1 MQYFH
6 EEEQLGKAYDA
17 RLMKRL
23 LAYAKPYWALVLFS
37 IFLLLLI
44 TGTELARPLLIQMA
58 IDDHINAYD
67 VPYVALPAHEA
78 PEEAIELNGRFL
90 YREDWFEEEPPTGE
104 RFQVIRAEGE
114 YFLIPGV
121 ISRDT
126 QREVEEINGIYNITT
141 PEENFTG
148 FLLEGEELRQFR
160 SRDISS
166 VIRLGLIFLLIISL
180 GFGLNYAQVYML
192 QYTGQKIV
200 YDIRQELFNH
210 MENLPLSFF
219 DGNPVGR
226 LVTRVTNDTQT
237 LHEMYTAV
245 LVNLFRDIFMLVG
258 IIIVMVSLN
267 WRLALISFAVLPLIF
282 VVTVIFRIKARDA
295 YRQVRVKL
303 ARINA
308 FFSENISGM
317 RIVQIFKQEAR
328 KFKEFDHINT
338 DHFKASMR
346 ELKVFAI
353 FRPSMEIL
361 YAMGVA
367 LILWFGGGSVLQ
379 NVLEFGVLYAFINY
393 MEQFFRPINDLTE
406 KYNILQSAMASAER
420 IFMIR
425 DRDPV
430 IKDPAEPKPLASA
443 RGHIEFK
450 NVWFAYQDDEWVLR
464 DISFSIEPGE
474 TVALVGA
481 TGAGK
486 SSIINLL
493 SRFYDIQK
501 GSILLDGYDIRNYST
516 HDLRR
521 NIGLVLQDVFIFSG
535 TVKDNIRLNN
545 KEISDQRIEKV
556 SRLVNA
562 HTFIEKLPARY
573 DEEVMERGLTFSSGQ
588 RQLLAFARALAFDPA
603 VLVLDEA
610 TANIDT
616 ETEILIQDAL
626 PRLMAGRT
634 NIVVAHRLSTIQN
647 ADKIIVMHKGK
658 IREMGSHQELLDQKG
673 LYYKLY
679 LLQYKEDFEGEL
691 GKVSS

>member
-23 LAYAKPYWALVLFS
+23 LAYARPYWGLVLLS

-44 TGTELARPLLIQMA
+44 TGTELARPLLVQMA

-67 VPYVALPAHEA
+67 VPYVALPEREA

-90 YREDWFEEEPPTGE
+90 YREDWFEEEPPPGE
-104 RFQVIRAEGE
+104 RFQVIRAEGD

-121 ISRDT
+121 ITRET
-126 QREVEEINGIYNITT
+126 PREVEEINGVFQINT
-141 PEENFTG
+141 PEENFSG

-160 SRDISS
+160 SRDIAS

-180 GFGLNYAQVYML
+180 GFILNYAQVYML

-200 YDIRQELFNH
+200 YDIRQELFDH
-210 MENLPLSFF
+210 METLPLSFF

-245 LVNLFRDIFMLVG
+245 LVNLFRDVFMLIG

-267 WRLALISFAVLPLIF
+267 WRLALISFAVLPLIM

-317 RIVQIFKQEAR
+317 RIVQIFKQEDR
-328 KFKEFDHINT
+328 KFREFDHINT

-353 FRPSMEIL
+353 FRPSMEVL

-367 LILWFGGGSVLQ
+367 LILWFGGGSVLRG
-379 NVLEFGVLYAFINY
+379 VLEFGVLYAFINY

-430 IKDPAEPKPLASA
+430 IKDPPEPKPLATA

-450 NVWFAYQDDEWVLR
+450 NVWFAYQEEDWVLR

-501 GSILLDGYDIRNYST
+501 GQILLDGNDIRKYT
-516 HDLRR
+516 TRDLRK

-545 KEISDQRIEKV
+545 REITDQRIKEV

-562 HTFIEKLPARY
+562 HTFIEKLPKGY
-573 DEEVMERGLTFSSGQ
+573 SEEVMERGSTFSSGQ

-626 PRLMAGRT
+626 PKLMAGRT

-647 ADKIIVMHKGK
+647 ADKIIVLHKGK
-658 IREMGSHQELLDQKG
+658 IREMGNHQELLDQKG
-673 LYYKLY
+673 LYYNLY
-679 LLQYKEDFEGEL
+679 LLQYKEEFQSEI
-691 GKVSS
+691 GKASS